1 MKSFISLLL
10 LLVYSTTLFG
20 QEKIEIV
27 CGPYL
32 QNVTE
37 NEATIMWIT
46 NRNAVSWVELAP
58 DDGSHFYAA
67 ERPRFYDHFAGHKQI
82 GTLHRIT
89 LKGLDANTRYRY
101 RIFSQEVL
109 ENSYGYTNFGKTASS
124 RVFKAEPYEF
134 KTPDPGAREVTFAVV
149 NDIHEDAGLL
159 NDLLRQTD
167 LRKTDFI
174 VFNGDMVNHIES
186 EKQMLDGFLSQAVRS
201 FASGR
206 QFYFVRGNHET
217 RGIFAREY
225 VRYFKT
231 PSEMPYYGFR
241 YGPAYFVVL
250 DAGEDKP
257 DSDIQYFGL
266 GAWDEYREE
275 QAQWLKRIIETEQFK
290 TAAFK
295 IVLMHIP
302 PAQNM
307 WYGAVRA
314 KELFVPLLNQA
325 GVDLMI
331 SGHLHR
337 YYYVP
342 DAAECDF
349 PILINGRKQ
358 IAQVRITEKSM
369 EILVKDT
376 AGKVLE
382 TIKF

>member
-1 MKSFISLLL
+1 MKGVIPLLL
-10 LLVYSTTLFG
+10 LLVYSLPLFG

-37 NEATIMWIT
+37 NEATIVWIT

-58 DDGSHFYAA
+58 NDGSHFYAA

-82 GTLHRIT
+82 GMLHRIT
-89 LKGLDANTRYRY
+89 LKGLDGNTRYRY

-109 ENSYGYTNFGKTASS
+109 ENNYGYTNFGKTASS
-124 RVFKAEPYEF
+124 RVFKAEPYGF
-134 KTPDPGAREVTFAVV
+134 KTLDPATHEVAFAVV
-149 NDIHEDAGLL
+149 NDIHEDTGLL
-159 NDLLRQTD
+159 NDLLCQTD
-167 LRKTDFI
+167 LEKTDFI
-174 VFNGDMVNHIES
+174 VFNGDMVNHVES
-186 EKQMLDGFLSQAVRS
+186 EKQILDRVLSPAVKS
-201 FASGR
+201 FASGQ

-225 VRYFKT
+225 MRYFKT
-231 PSEMPYYGFR
+231 PSGMPYYGFR

-266 GAWDEYREE
+266 GVWDEYREE

-290 TAAFK
+290 TAVFK

-302 PAQNM
+302 PTQNM

-314 KELFVPLLNQA
+314 KEIFVPLLNQA
-325 GVDLMI
+325 GVNLMI

-337 YYYVP
+337 YYYVS
-342 DAAECDF
+342 DADECNF

-358 IAQVRITEKSM
+358 IVQVWITEKSM
-369 EILVKDT
+369 KIIVKDT